1 MTNDKV
7 LLLYWS
13 KTGNTQTFVDHFV
26 SQSSLP
32 VDVYD
37 MKRSPVISSKDVKK
51 YSKIVIG
58 SYTWGYGK
66 IPEPVK
72 SFIVDNVSAFQNK
85 TVFLF
90 GSGNSIYPKFC
101 GAIDNI
107 EVIMNDI
114 ESEVYAKVKIDQRFN
129 VSDYT
134 EEQLSNINKS
144 IKKFSEVSYE

>member
-37 MKRSPVISSKDVKK
+37 MKRSPIISAKDVKK

-66 IPEPVK
+66 IPKPVK

-85 TVFLF
+85 AVFLF
-90 GSGNSIYPKFC
+90 GSGNSVYPKFC

-144 IKKFSEVSYE
+144 IKNFSEVSYE

>member
-37 MKRSPVISSKDVKK
+37 MKRSPIISARDVKK

-72 SFIVDNVSAFQNK
+72 SFIIDNVSAFQNK

-134 EEQLSNINKS
+134 EEQLRNINKS
-144 IKKFSEVSYE
+144 IKNFSEVSYE